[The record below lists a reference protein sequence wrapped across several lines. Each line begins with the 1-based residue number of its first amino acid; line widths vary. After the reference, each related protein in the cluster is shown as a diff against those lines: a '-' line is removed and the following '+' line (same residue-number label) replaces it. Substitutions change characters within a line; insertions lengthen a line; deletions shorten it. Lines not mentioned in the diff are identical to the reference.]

1 MPTTQ
6 PPSNVNSAS
15 FTAIVTTSHCKTV
28 TVREADQAA
37 TTDYLVAAP
46 TSSSGPT
53 TVPAG
58 SSFTFSHPGP
68 GTVFAPATTVGFLKT
83 LNGSVNFDIV
93 EQ

>member
-6 PPSNVNSAS
+6 PPANVNSSS
-15 FTAIVTTSHCKTV
+15 FTAIVTLSHCKTV
-28 TVREADQAA
+28 TVRETDQAA

-58 SSFTFSHPGP
+58 GSFTFTHPGP
-68 GTVFAPATTVGFLKT
+68 ETVFAPGTTVGFLKAVS
-83 LNGSVNFDIV
+83 GSVNFDVV

>member
-6 PPSNVNSAS
+6 PPANVNSSS
-15 FTAIVTTSHCKTV
+15 FTAIVTVSHCKTV
-28 TVREADQAA
+28 TVREVDQAS

-46 TSSSGPT
+46 TSGSGPT

-58 SSFTFSHPGP
+58 SSFTFAHPGP
-68 GTVFAPATTVGFLKT
+68 GTVYAPGTTVGYLKT
-83 LNGSVNFDIV
+83 ISGSVNFDVV

>member
-6 PPSNVNSAS
+6 PPANVNSSS

-58 SSFTFSHPGP
+58 SSFTFAHPGP

-83 LNGSVNFDIV
+83 LSGSVNFDIV